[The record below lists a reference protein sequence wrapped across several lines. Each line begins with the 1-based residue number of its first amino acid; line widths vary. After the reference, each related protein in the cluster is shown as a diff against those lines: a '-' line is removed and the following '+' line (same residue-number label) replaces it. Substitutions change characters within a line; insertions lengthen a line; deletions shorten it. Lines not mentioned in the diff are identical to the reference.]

1 MTNTNNIQW
10 KRTAAEGVAIVVVSI
25 LLAFWIDTW
34 WEDRKEA
41 RLEVVYLL
49 ELQEDFE
56 QNKTRLQDEIAE
68 IEETARSM
76 SVLQEQSALDSP
88 SMSVSELNEN
98 FSLIINMSTFYPVN
112 RAYANMT
119 GSGDLKLI
127 RSRPLQNALAEYYAA
142 AEITVLIEKTHEMEL
157 VQIYEPYIIE
167 NLDYAAV
174 GITRVDDF
182 PLPPPIEEASILK
195 VLATREFRNIL
206 IQKSVITTDLIN
218 QFRGML
224 ERTNNIL
231 RLLKSA
237 NREITLK
244 SSS

>member
-10 KRTAAEGVAIVVVSI
+10 KHTAAEGVAIVVSI

-49 ELQEDFE
+49 ELREDFE
-56 QNKTRLQDEIAE
+56 QNKIRLQDEIAE

-76 SVLQEQSALDSP
+76 SALQEQSALDSP

-182 PLPPPIEEASILK
+182 PLPPPIEEASILN
-195 VLATREFRNIL
+195 VLATRKFRNIL
-206 IQKSVITTDLIN
+206 IQKLVITTDLIN

-224 ERTNNIL
+224 ERTDNIL

-237 NREITLK
+237 NSEITLEN
-244 SSS
+244 SS

>member
-10 KRTAAEGVAIVVVSI
+10 KRTAAEGVAVVVSI
-25 LLAFWIDTW
+25 LLAFWIDTL
-34 WEDRKEA
+34 WEDRQEA
-41 RLEVVYLL
+41 RLEIVYLL

-56 QNKTRLQDEIAE
+56 LNKSRLEDQAAE
-68 IEETARSM
+68 LGETARSM
-76 SVLQEQSALDSP
+76 LVLQEQSVLESP

-98 FSLIINMSTFYPVN
+98 FSQIINMSSMYLVN

-119 GSGDLKLI
+119 GSGDLRII
-127 RSRPLQNALAEYYAA
+127 RSRPLKNALAEYYAA
-142 AEITVLIEKTHEMEL
+142 ARVITLVQNTHEMEL

-174 GITRVDDF
+174 GIVRVDDF

-195 VLATREFRNIL
+195 VLATRKFRNIL

-218 QFRGML
+218 EFRRQL
-224 ERTNNIL
+224 ELTDNVL
-231 RLLKSA
+231 RLLKSE
-237 NREITLK
+237 NSEITLEG
-244 SSS
+244 SS

>member
-1 MTNTNNIQW
+1 MTNASNIKW
-10 KRTAAEGVAIVVVSI
+10 KRIAAEGVAVVVSI
-25 LLAFWIDTW
+25 LLAFWIDTL
-34 WEDRKEA
+34 WEDRQEA
-41 RLEVVYLL
+41 RLETMYLL

-56 QNKTRLQDEIAE
+56 LNKLRLEDQTAE
-68 IEETARSM
+68 LGETARSM
-76 SVLQEQSALDSP
+76 QVLQEQSVLKSP
-88 SMSVSELNEN
+88 SMPVSELNEN
-98 FSLIINMSTFYPVN
+98 FSQILNMSSMYLLN

-119 GSGDLKLI
+119 GSGDLRII
-127 RSRPLQNALAEYYAA
+127 RSRPLKNALAEYYAA
-142 AEITVLIEKTHEMEL
+142 AQVITLVQNTHEMEL

-174 GITRVDDF
+174 GVTRVDDF

-195 VLATREFRNIL
+195 VLATREFRNIV
-206 IQKSVITTDLIN
+206 IQKSVISTDLID

-237 NREITLK
+237 NREVSLE
-244 SSS
+244 S